1 MQQYL
6 DVLRTTLE
14 HGYKKGDRTGTG
26 TTAFFGMQRRFWL
39 HKAFK
44 PILPTVTTKFIH
56 LDSVIHELLWM
67 LSGDTRLEYLIA
79 NGVRIWNEWVLKG
92 TEVWEPLS
100 STAIHKALCK
110 EVGTDTL
117 DVVWCKNATVAN
129 GGPLT
134 YNAGIDEHGEDVMI
148 TIDWKGWCAHDGK
161 LYVDM
166 EWFRKVDIEHKP
178 YDDAPVV
185 EVSIWLMD
193 ARLYKLVF
201 EKEPRK
207 LIGGDLGP
215 VYGKTWRDID
225 DTRIILK
232 NDWHKLEAR
241 GFDFVVDLPGVDM
254 NSDRC
259 VVTRK
264 VDQLKELLYL
274 LEKEPD
280 SRRMIICAWDPRL
293 IEDQALPPCHAFI
306 QFFTRELSAEERLDY
321 YTEMEDKRIKDQIE
335 AGIMERGQG
344 VPSSVESYR
353 ACMDLF
359 RKERSTME
367 DYHVDLDE
375 KGVPRRAISC
385 QLYQRSA
392 DEFLG
397 VPFNITF
404 YSLMTHLL
412 AKQFNMVAEE
422 FIWTGGD
429 CHIYSNHMEQVNL
442 QLTREPFAVPYLDI
456 LPETLDIREVKREDV
471 VVHYNEYHPHIAGK
485 VAV

>member
-100 STAIHKALCK
+100 SAAIHKALCK

-117 DVVWCKNATVAN
+117 DVVWCKDATVAN

-148 TIDWKGWCAHDGK
+148 TIDWKGWCARDGK

-232 NDWHKLEAR
+232 NNWHKLEAR

-280 SRRMIICAWDPRL
+280 SRRMVICAWDPRL

-306 QFFTRELSAEERLDY
+306 QFFTRELSLQERIDWLSVNDPHQYTCLNAGGSVGIRPEEYL
-321 YTEMEDKRIKDQIE
+321 ED
-335 AGIMERGQG
+335 
-344 VPSSVESYR
+344 VP
-353 ACMDLF
+353 
-359 RKERSTME
+359 K
-367 DYHVDLDE
+367 
-375 KGVPRRAISC
+375 RAISC

-422 FIWTGGD
+422 FVWTGGD